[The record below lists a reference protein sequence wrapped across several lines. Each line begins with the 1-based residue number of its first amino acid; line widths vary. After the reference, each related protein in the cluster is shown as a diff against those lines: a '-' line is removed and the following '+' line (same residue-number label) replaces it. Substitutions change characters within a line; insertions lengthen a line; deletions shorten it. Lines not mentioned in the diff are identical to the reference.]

1 MKIRTWVLITVT
13 SIIVLLLIY
22 SYKHLCYYAEV
33 KYGPNTEHIDVRV
46 SGLKFE
52 VLHYILDK
60 DSHLILSEEMSGVS
74 LRKPWGGFVFFP
86 LHSYQ
91 SAPSGQPKGSL
102 KSLGSPL
109 SVCIYEV
116 DNQKKNIVS
125 FFHGDRGFIEING
138 ETIHL
143 SSLFLGLQGKHIHA
157 SYRSLSE

>member
-74 LRKPWGGFVFFP
+74 LRKPWGNLYFSHCTHINRHPVGNR
-86 LHSYQ
+86 
-91 SAPSGQPKGSL
+91 K
-102 KSLGSPL
+102 
-109 SVCIYEV
+109 
-116 DNQKKNIVS
+116 
-125 FFHGDRGFIEING
+125 DR
-138 ETIHL
+138 
-143 SSLFLGLQGKHIHA
+143 
-157 SYRSLSE
+157 

>member
-74 LRKPWGGFVFFP
+74 LRKPWGICILPIALISIGTQWATERIAKVIRITFI
-86 LHSYQ
+86 
-91 SAPSGQPKGSL
+91 SL
-102 KSLGSPL
+102 YL
-109 SVCIYEV
+109 
-116 DNQKKNIVS
+116 
-125 FFHGDRGFIEING
+125 
-138 ETIHL
+138 
-143 SSLFLGLQGKHIHA
+143 
-157 SYRSLSE
+157 